1 MVLHA
6 TFCRLKD
13 ISCRLITFKL
23 SKRFER
29 IGYQYRE
36 INKLLHIDRNSRR
49 SLLLINTHK
58 KPNGFPQSFIINTR
72 TMSYKKDF
80 AIDKE
85 NYLKMPIEEKRK
97 LYKCGSGYLT
107 LDRIPSWD
115 EYARQNNILTG
126 SNEINK
132 KVSLFEGDITSLEID
147 SIVNAANNRLLG
159 GGGVDGAI
167 HKAAGNE
174 LKAECATLGGCE
186 TGDAKI
192 TGGYKLPAKYVIHT
206 VGPIGEKPD
215 KLASCYR
222 TSLNLV
228 KENNLRSVAFPC
240 ISTGVYGY
248 PNDKAA
254 HVAIEVV
261 RKWLDENSSSV
272 DRVIFCLFL
281 KEDVKIYHRLMANYF
296 PA

>member
-1 MVLHA
+1 MLFHGI
-6 TFCRLKD
+6 FFRLRNLNT
-13 ISCRLITFKL
+13 RLNIFKL
-23 SKRFER
+23 SARLSYR
-29 IGYQYRE
+29 YQE
-36 INKLLHIDRNSRR
+36 INSHPHLFRNPRD
-49 SLLLINTHK
+49 SLLFVNTHK
-58 KPNGFPQSFIINTR
+58 KPDGFPKNFLINNR
-72 TMSYKKDF
+72 EMSSKKDF
-80 AIDKE
+80 TADKE

-107 LDRIPSWD
+107 LDQIPSWD
-115 EYARQNNILTG
+115 EYAKIKGILTG

-167 HKAAGNE
+167 HRAAGSE
-174 LKAECATLGGCE
+174 LKAECATLNGCE
-186 TGDAKI
+186 TGNAKI
-192 TGGYKLPAKYVIHT
+192 TGGYRLPAKYVIHT

-215 KLASCYR
+215 KLASCYQ

-248 PNDKAA
+248 PNEKAA
-254 HVAIEVV
+254 HVAIDVV
-261 RKWLDENSSSV
+261 RKWLNENANSI
-272 DRVIFCLFL
+272 DRIIFCLFL
-281 KEDVKIYHRLMANYF
+281 KEDVKIYHRLMAEYF